1 VDASQIEELRR
12 WGEKL
17 SRDEAD
23 SELRSA
29 GRAILLLIEENERL
43 RVPSSQPDDDQPGG
57 DDDDQPPAMEV
68 DAAAYAARQ
77 RERRQREARSRRQ
90 KRWFHNVFRLALAG
104 AIVTALV
111 FATLAVGARLTAPSL
126 DAMGPSGGTGVGP
139 ALLPKLKF
147 SVGGSPSTLDNV
159 HWRLDGSD
167 VTTKALPF
175 RGRLVFDG
183 SELRDGPHTLKAT
196 ASGSFPGA
204 KTTKTWRFYVDTKG
218 PDITFDSPGPRI
230 PSGDPLRVRG
240 TLEKGATLTEDGRP
254 VLVKKGRFTIAW
266 ATRPKKAVT
275 LVATDTLRN
284 ATTKRI
290 FVMIQPRLPTHP
302 IRAVHMTSDA
312 WADDGLRNGVLALI
326 AQGRINAVELDLKEE
341 GGKIGWNAPVPLA
354 HTVGAVHDTMDLGAA
369 IRTLHDKGVR
379 VIGRLVCFN
388 DPAYAQWAWQ
398 NGRRDQVIQ
407 TADGSYYGSTYG
419 GFTNFANPVVRR
431 YHIAIAVAAAKLGV
445 DDVLYDYVRRPDG
458 PLSTMRFPG
467 LKTTPERSIASFL
480 AETRAALKPYKT
492 FLGASV
498 FGVAATRPTEV
509 AQDIPMMSE
518 HLDYVAPM
526 VYPSHW
532 GPGEYGVRDPNSQP
546 YDIVLRSLQD
556 FQKDVR
562 GTGARVV
569 PWLQD
574 FSLGV
579 DYGPAQVDAEIQGAS
594 DAGIDE
600 YLLWDPLVTY
610 TADALPTDAKK
621 VKFPKKAPA
630 AGPPTASTGT
640 VKADELGVVPV
651 LMHHQIRVHGSEF
664 DMTASQLVGELT
676 RLWRDGFYPV
686 RADDFVRGR
695 MNVPKGKSP
704 VVMTFDDADNNQV
717 GFLPDGS
724 VDPNTA
730 LGIMEKFAKTHPGF
744 PAVATFFVPRNAF
757 EGNGSTPGQTL
768 RWLVEHGFELANHTK
783 DHIPLN
789 TIDDTKVQQ
798 QLVLGDRVLSALV
811 PGYVAKTM
819 ALPLGALPHDRALA
833 LRGKWDGQSYKFD
846 GVFLAGAEPAPSPF
860 AKKFDRG
867 AIPRIRPNPNW
878 DGSRDF
884 TGGMWLDILEKNPS
898 MRYVSDGDPAKVTF
912 PRSRLS
918 ELSPQYRALANPY

>member
-1 VDASQIEELRR
+1 VDGSQIEELRR
-12 WGEKL
+12 WGEQL
-17 SRDEAD
+17 SRDESD

-43 RVPSSQPDDDQPGG
+43 RAPSSPSGDDLPGG
-57 DDDDQPPAMEV
+57 GDGDGPPPVEV

-90 KRWFHNVFRLALAG
+90 KRWFHNAFRLALAG
-104 AIVTALV
+104 AIIAALV
-111 FATLAVGARLTAPSL
+111 FATLAVGARLAAPSL
-126 DAMGPSGGTGVGP
+126 DAMGPSGGVGVGP
-139 ALLPKLKF
+139 ALLPTLKF
-147 SVGGSPSTLDNV
+147 SVGGSPTTLDHV
-159 HWRLDGSD
+159 HWRLDGTD
-167 VTTKALPF
+167 VTNEALPF
-175 RGRLVFDG
+175 RDRLVFDG
-183 SELRDGPHTLKAT
+183 SELRDGPHTLQAT
-196 ASGSFPGA
+196 ASGGFPGS
-204 KTTKTWRFYVDTKG
+204 KTTKSWRFYVDTKG
-218 PDITFDSPGPRI
+218 PDIKLDSPGARI

-240 TLEKGATLTEDGRP
+240 TLEKGATLTENGRP

-290 FVMIQPRLPTHP
+290 SVLIQPRLPSHP

-326 AQGRINAVELDLKEE
+326 AQGRINAVEIDLKEE

-354 HTVGAVHDTMDLGAA
+354 HTIGAVHTTMDLGQAV
-369 IRTLHDKGVR
+369 RTLHDKGVR

-388 DPAYAQWAWQ
+388 DPTYAQWAWQ
-398 NGRRDQVIQ
+398 HGKRDQVIQ
-407 TADGSYYGSTYG
+407 SADGGYYGSTYG

-431 YHIAIAVAAAKLGV
+431 YQIAIAVAAAKLGV

-458 PLSTMRFPG
+458 PLSTMHFPG
-467 LKTTPERSIASFL
+467 LKSTPERSIASFL
-480 AETRAALKPYKT
+480 AETRAALKPYKI

-532 GPGEYGVRDPNSQP
+532 GPGEYGVSDPNSQP

-579 DYGPAQVDAEIQGAS
+579 DYGPAQVDAEIQGAN

-600 YLLWDPLVTY
+600 FLLWDPSVTY
-610 TADALPTDAKK
+610 TAAALAPNAKKAKFAKK
-621 VKFPKKAPA
+621 VA
-630 AGPPTASTGT
+630 AAATTGAGTA
-640 VKADELGVVPV
+640 KPDELGVVPV
-651 LMHHQIRVHGSEF
+651 LMHHQIRLHGSEF
-664 DMTASQLVGELT
+664 DMTPSQLVGELT

-686 RADDFVRGR
+686 RAEDFVTGR

-730 LGIMEKFAKTHPGF
+730 LGIMEAFAKSHSGF
-744 PAVATFFVPRNAF
+744 PAVATFYVPRNAF
-757 EGNGSTPGQTL
+757 DGNGSTRGQTL
-768 RWLVEHGFELANHTK
+768 RWLVEHGFELGNHTR
-783 DHIPLN
+783 DHTQLN
-789 TIDDTKVQQ
+789 QADDTEVQRE
-798 QLVLGDRVLSALV
+798 LVLGDRVLSDRVA
-811 PGYVAKTM
+811 GYQAKTM
-819 ALPLGALPHDRALA
+819 ALPLGALPDNRSLA
-833 LRGKWDGQSYKFD
+833 LRGSWHGQSYHFD

-860 AKKFDRG
+860 SKKFDRG

-884 TGGMWLDILEKNPS
+884 TGGMWLDILEKNPG
-898 MRYVSDGDPAKVTF
+898 MRYVSDGDPAKITF
-912 PRSRLS
+912 PRSESRD
-918 ELSPQYRALANPY
+918 LSPQYRSLANPY

>member
-1 VDASQIEELRR
+1 VDPAQIDELRR
-12 WGEKL
+12 WGEQL
-17 SRDEAD
+17 SHDD
-23 SELRSA
+23 SQPELRSA

-43 RVPSSQPDDDQPGG
+43 RGPATRSDDDQESDG
-57 DDDDQPPAMEV
+57 DDEPPLVETDPV
-68 DAAAYAARQ
+68 AYAAQQ
-77 RERRQREARSRRQ
+77 RERRQREAKSRRQ
-90 KRWFHNVFRLALAG
+90 KRWFKNAFRLTLAG
-104 AIVTALV
+104 AIVAALV

-126 DAMGPSGGTGVGP
+126 DAIGPSGGTGVGP
-139 ALLPKLKF
+139 ALLPTLKF
-147 SVGGSPSTLDNV
+147 SVGGSPSTLDHV
-159 HWRLDGSD
+159 HWRLDGQN
-167 VTTKALPF
+167 VTNKALPF
-175 RGRLVFDG
+175 RGRIVFDG
-183 SELRDGPHTLKAT
+183 SELKDGHHVLKAT
-196 ASGSFPGA
+196 ASGSFPGSR
-204 KTTKTWRFYVDTKG
+204 TTKSWRFYVDTQG
-218 PDITFDSPGPRI
+218 PQILLDSPGAQI

-254 VLVKKGRFTIAW
+254 VLVEDGRFTIGW
-266 ATRPKKAVT
+266 DTRPKKAVT

-284 ATTKRI
+284 ASTKRI
-290 FVMIQPRLPTHP
+290 WVLIQPRLPTHP

-326 AQGRINAVELDLKEE
+326 AQDRINAVELDLKEE
-341 GGKIGWNAPVPLA
+341 GGKIGWDAPVPLA
-354 HTVGAVHDTMDLGAA
+354 HQVGAVHETMDLGQAVK
-369 IRTLHDKGVR
+369 ILHDKGVR

-398 NGRRDQVIQ
+398 NGKRDQVIQ

-431 YHIAIAVAAAKLGV
+431 YQIAIAVAAAKLGV

-458 PLSTMRFPG
+458 PLSSMRFPG
-467 LKTTPERSIASFL
+467 LKGTPERSIASFL

-498 FGVAATRPTEV
+498 FGVAATRPKEV
-509 AQDIPMMSE
+509 AQDIPQMSE

-579 DYGPAQVDAEIQGAS
+579 DYGPAQVGAEIQGAN

-610 TADALPTDAKK
+610 TSAALPEDAKK
-621 VKFPKKAPA
+621 VKFEKKTTTVAPA
-630 AGPPTASTGT
+630 GAAKP
-640 VKADELGVVPV
+640 DELGVVPV
-651 LMHHQIRVHGSEF
+651 LMHHQIRLHGSEF
-664 DMTASQLVGELT
+664 DMTPSQLVGELT
-676 RLWRDGFYPV
+676 RLWRDGYYPV
-686 RADDFVRGR
+686 RADDFVTGR
-695 MNVPKGKSP
+695 MDVPKGKSP

-724 VDPNTA
+724 IDPNTA
-730 LGIMEKFAKTHPGF
+730 LGIMQAFAKSHPSF
-744 PAVATFFVPRNAF
+744 PAVATFYIPRNAF
-757 EGNGSTPGQTL
+757 DGNGSTPGQTL
-768 RWLVEHGFELANHTK
+768 RWLVEHGFELGDHTR
-783 DHIPLN
+783 DHKPLN
-789 TIDDTKVQQ
+789 TLDDTEIQR
-798 QLVLGDRVLSALV
+798 QLVLGSRVLSDRVA
-811 PGYVAKTM
+811 GYQAKTM
-819 ALPLGALPHDRALA
+819 ALPLGALPDNRSLA
-833 LRGKWDGQSYKFD
+833 LSGSWHGQSYHFD
-846 GVFLAGAEPAPSPF
+846 GAFLAGAEPAASPF
-860 AKKFDRG
+860 SKKFVPG

-898 MRYVSDGDPAKVTF
+898 MRYVSDGNPAKITF
-912 PRSRLS
+912 PRSKAS
-918 ELSPQYRALANPY
+918 ELAPQYRSLANPY